1 MRAATIGLTIGLTI
15 GVAAAIAQTATPR
28 FSGDPTRSSL
38 EFEFVQAG
46 AATRGVFAKFSTEL
60 RFDANN
66 LAASGL
72 AVTVQIDSLD
82 TKDRDRDTTLR
93 SADLF
98 DVAKFPR
105 ATFVANSLARRADGG
120 LDAVGKLTI
129 RGVTRDLRLPLK
141 LTMQRHGANAVI
153 ELSGA
158 TTIKR
163 LAFGVGQGDWRS
175 TEWVPD
181 EVKVTYSVR
190 LLGAAAKQ
198 S

>member
-1 MRAATIGLTIGLTI
+1 MSVRAPVICL
-15 GVAAAIAQTATPR
+15 AIAVTTLAVAESALPR
-28 FSGDPTRSSL
+28 FVGDAKRGSL
-38 EFEFVQAG
+38 GFEFVQAG
-46 AATRGVFAKFSTEL
+46 AATRGAFARFSTEL
-60 RFDANN
+60 RYDEKN

-82 TKDRDRDTTLR
+82 TKDKDRDGTLR

-98 DVAKFPR
+98 DAAKYPN
-105 ATFVANSLARRADGG
+105 ATFVAKSLAKRADGG

-141 LTMQRHGANAVI
+141 LTLKREASSTVVSLTG
-153 ELSGA
+153 E

-181 EVKVTYSVR
+181 EVKVIYTVH
-190 LLGAAAKQ
+190 LLGAPASKK
-198 S
+198 